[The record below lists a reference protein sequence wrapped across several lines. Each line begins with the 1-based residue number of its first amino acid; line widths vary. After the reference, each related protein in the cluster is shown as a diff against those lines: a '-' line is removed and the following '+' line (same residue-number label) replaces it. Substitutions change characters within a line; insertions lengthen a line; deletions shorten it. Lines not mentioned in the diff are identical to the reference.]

1 MKTFSGSQLNRSP
14 EEVYNAAREEGVII
28 QRKARSGR
36 VLEEFVLV
44 AVDMVEI
51 AMVERLINT

>member
-14 EEVYNAAREEGVII
+14 EEVYDAARKEGVII
-28 QRKARSGR
+28 QRKARSGK

-44 AVDMVEI
+44 AVDMVGKFGGCDE
-51 AMVERLINT
+51 